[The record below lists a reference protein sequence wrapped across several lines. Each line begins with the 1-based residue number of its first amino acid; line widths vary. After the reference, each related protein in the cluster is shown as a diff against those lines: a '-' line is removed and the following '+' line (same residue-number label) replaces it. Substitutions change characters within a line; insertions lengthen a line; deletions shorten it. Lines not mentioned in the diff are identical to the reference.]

1 MTGNLD
7 EAIVALLKESL
18 PGLLGGAQPPV
29 TVAVESD
36 TFATD
41 PNAGDA
47 VAQGAQAS
55 EARPDDFRDQF
66 AFDPAGIV
74 FDPQDPAYDPAA
86 LPHFTLSK
94 PPYPGPRRVR
104 LVTGAGDRI
113 ALGER
118 EVIWD
123 EVDGRRFTLAPGRMR
138 ELAGVVAVQVLYGVI
153 AVFTVVKFNQVLSV
167 VLEAAGSAAGS
178 ATGQLERCEALATG
192 VIELN
197 RQALLDASAATYDD
211 GDYEACVKTNS
222 FKLLE
227 GNRPGGDPGSNSGAN
242 QRRLVYTA
250 EVELKIMR
258 ALHDEEGRPIVRI
271 RTPGRPVDPQRP
283 VDIEIGV
290 EA

>member
-7 EAIVALLKESL
+7 EAIAALLKDAL

-29 TVAVESD
+29 TLAVQSD

-47 VAQGAQAS
+47 LAS
-55 EARPDDFRDQF
+55 EPRPDDFSDQF
-66 AFDPAGIV
+66 AFNTAGIV

-86 LPHFTLSK
+86 LPRFTLSK

-123 EVDGRRFTLAPGRMR
+123 EVDGRRFTLAPARTR
-138 ELAGVVAVQVLYGVI
+138 DLAGVTAVQVLYGVI

-167 VLEAAGSAAGS
+167 VLEVADSAA
-178 ATGQLERCEALATG
+178 AQLERCEALATG

-211 GDYEACVKTNS
+211 GDYGAKVKTNS

-227 GNRPGGDPGSNSGAN
+227 GSSPAAH

-250 EVELKIMR
+250 EVELKITR
-258 ALHDEEGRPIVRI
+258 ALHDDEGRPIVRI
-271 RTPGRPVDPQRP
+271 RTPGRPADPQRP

>member
-29 TVAVESD
+29 TVAVESN

-47 VAQGAQAS
+47 LAS
-55 EARPDDFRDQF
+55 EARPDDFSDQF

-74 FDPQDPAYDPAA
+74 FDPQDPAYDPAV

-113 ALGER
+113 ALGDR

-123 EVDGRRFTLAPGRMR
+123 EVDGRRFTLAPARTR
-138 ELAGVVAVQVLYGVI
+138 DLAGVTAVQVLYGVI
-153 AVFTVVKFNQVLSV
+153 AVFTVVKFNQVLNV
-167 VLEAAGSAAGS
+167 VMQAAESAVA
-178 ATGQLERCEALATG
+178 QLERCEALATG

-211 GDYEACVKTNS
+211 GDYEARVKTNS

-227 GNRPGGDPGSNSGAN
+227 GNRPGGDPGSAPGSASGAN

-250 EVELKIMR
+250 EVELKITR
-258 ALHDEEGRPIVRI
+258 ALHEDEGRPIVRI
-271 RTPGRPVDPQRP
+271 RTTGRPVDPQRP
-283 VDIEIGV
+283 IDIEIGV
-290 EA
+290 DA

>member
-1 MTGNLD
+1 MRTGRYDRELGRGD
-7 EAIVALLKESL
+7 RALLKDAL

-29 TVAVESD
+29 TLSVQSD

-47 VAQGAQAS
+47 LAS
-55 EARPDDFRDQF
+55 EPRADDFSDQF
-66 AFDPAGIV
+66 AFNPAGIV

-86 LPHFTLSK
+86 LPRFTLSK

-123 EVDGRRFTLAPGRMR
+123 EVDGRRFTLAPARTR
-138 ELAGVVAVQVLYGVI
+138 ELAGVTAVQVLYGVI

-167 VLEAAGSAAGS
+167 ILEAADPPAA
-178 ATGQLERCEALATG
+178 AAQLERCEALATG

-211 GDYEACVKTNS
+211 GDYEASVKTNS

-227 GNRPGGDPGSNSGAN
+227 GNRPGGDSGSN

-250 EVELKIMR
+250 EVELKITR
-258 ALHDEEGRPIVRI
+258 ALHDDEGRPIVRI

>member
-7 EAIVALLKESL
+7 EAIVALLKDSL

-29 TVAVESD
+29 TLAVQSD

-41 PNAGDA
+41 PNAGDTL
-47 VAQGAQAS
+47 AS
-55 EARPDDFRDQF
+55 EPRADDFSDQF

-74 FDPQDPAYDPAA
+74 FDPTDPAYDPAA
-86 LPHFTLSK
+86 LPSFTLTK

-123 EVDGRRFTLAPGRMR
+123 EADGRRFTLAPTRTR
-138 ELAGVVAVQVLYGVI
+138 ELAGVEGVQVLYGVI
-153 AVFTVVKFNQVLSV
+153 AVFTVVKFAQVLSV
-167 VLEAAGSAAGS
+167 VLEAAESAGGA
-178 ATGQLERCEALATG
+178 AQLERCEALAAG

-197 RQALLDASAATYDD
+197 RQALLDGSAATYDD
-211 GDYEACVKTNS
+211 GDYEARVKTNS

-227 GNRPGGDPGSNSGAN
+227 GGHPGGDPGSNSGAN
-242 QRRLVYTA
+242 QRRLVYA
-250 EVELKIMR
+250 AQVELKITR

-271 RTPGRPVDPQRP
+271 RTPGRPVDPQRQ

-290 EA
+290 DA

>member
-7 EAIVALLKESL
+7 EAIVALLKDAL

-29 TVAVESD
+29 TLTVASD

-41 PNAGDA
+41 PNASDA
-47 VAQGAQAS
+47 LAS
-55 EARPDDFRDQF
+55 EARPDDFSDQF
-66 AFDPAGIV
+66 AFDPTGIV
-74 FDPQDPAYDPAA
+74 FDPQDPAYNPAA

-118 EVIWD
+118 EVAWD
-123 EVDGRRFTLAPGRMR
+123 EVDGRRFTLTPRR
-138 ELAGVVAVQVLYGVI
+138 TRDLAGVVAVQVLYGVI

-167 VLEAAGSAAGS
+167 VLQAADAEAESAA
-178 ATGQLERCEALATG
+178 GQLERCEALATG

-211 GDYEACVKTNS
+211 GDYEARVKTNS
-222 FKLLE
+222 LKLLE
-227 GNRPGGDPGSNSGAN
+227 GNRLSGGPGSDPGSNSGAN

-250 EVELKIMR
+250 EVELKITR
-258 ALHDEEGRPIVRI
+258 ALHDDEGRPIARI
-271 RTPGRPVDPQRP
+271 RTTGRPVDPQRP

-290 EA
+290 EG

>member
-7 EAIVALLKESL
+7 EAIVTLLKDSL

-29 TVAVESD
+29 TVAVQTD

-41 PNAGDA
+41 PKGADA
-47 VAQGAQAS
+47 LTS
-55 EARPDDFRDQF
+55 EPRADDFSDQF
-66 AFDPAGIV
+66 AFDPAGVV

-86 LPHFTLSK
+86 LPRFTLSK

-113 ALGER
+113 ALGDR

-123 EVDGRRFTLAPGRMR
+123 EVESRRFTLAPARTR
-138 ELAGVVAVQVLYGVI
+138 DLAGVTAVQVLYGVI
-153 AVFTVVKFNQVLSV
+153 AVFTMVKFSQVLSV
-167 VLEAAGSAAGS
+167 VLEGADA
-178 ATGQLERCEALATG
+178 GQLDRCEALATG

-211 GDYEACVKTNS
+211 GDYGAGVKTNS
-222 FKLLE
+222 FKLLA
-227 GNRPGGDPGSNSGAN
+227 GNRLGGGSGAN

-250 EVELKIMR
+250 EVELKITR
-258 ALHDEEGRPIVRI
+258 ALHDDEGRPIVRI

-283 VDIEIGV
+283 VDVEIGV
-290 EA
+290 DA

>member
-55 EARPDDFRDQF
+55 EARPDDFHDQF

-74 FDPQDPAYDPAA
+74 FDPLDPAYDPAA
-86 LPHFTLSK
+86 LPRFVLSK

-118 EVIWD
+118 EVSWD
-123 EVDGRRFTLAPGRMR
+123 EVDGRRFTLAPARTR
-138 ELAGVVAVQVLYGVI
+138 DLAAVTGVEVLYGVI

-167 VLEAAGSAAGS
+167 VLEAVHAPADAA
-178 ATGQLERCEALATG
+178 QLERCEALAAG

-197 RQALLDASAATYDD
+197 RQALLDASAAAYDD
-211 GDYEACVKTNS
+211 GDYGAGVKTNS
-222 FKLLE
+222 LKLVE
-227 GNRPGGDPGSNSGAN
+227 GSRAGGDPGSASGAS

-250 EVELKIMR
+250 EVELKITR
-258 ALHDEEGRPIVRI
+258 ALHEEEGRPIVRI
-271 RTPGRPVDPQRP
+271 RTPGRPLDPQRP

-290 EA
+290 EG

>member
-7 EAIVALLKESL
+7 EAITALLKDAL

-29 TVAVESD
+29 TLTVESD

-47 VAQGAQAS
+47 QAS
-55 EARPDDFRDQF
+55 EARPDDFSDQF

-113 ALGER
+113 ALGDR

-123 EVDGRRFTLAPGRMR
+123 EVDGRRFTLAPARTR
-138 ELAGVVAVQVLYGVI
+138 DLAGVTAVQVLYGVI

-167 VLEAAGSAAGS
+167 VMQAAESAVA
-178 ATGQLERCEALATG
+178 QLDRCEALATG

-211 GDYEACVKTNS
+211 GDYEARVKTNS

-227 GNRPGGDPGSNSGAN
+227 GNRPGGNPSSAFAAN

-250 EVELKIMR
+250 EVELKITR
-258 ALHDEEGRPIVRI
+258 ALHEDEGRPIVRI
-271 RTPGRPVDPQRP
+271 RTPGKPVDPQRP

-290 EA
+290 DA

>member
-7 EAIVALLKESL
+7 EAIVTLLKDSL

-29 TVAVESD
+29 TVAVQTD

-41 PNAGDA
+41 PKGADA
-47 VAQGAQAS
+47 LTS
-55 EARPDDFRDQF
+55 EPRADDFSDQF
-66 AFDPAGIV
+66 AFDPAGVV

-86 LPHFTLSK
+86 LPRFTLSK

-113 ALGER
+113 ALGDR

-123 EVDGRRFTLAPGRMR
+123 EVDSRRFALAPARTR
-138 ELAGVVAVQVLYGVI
+138 DLASVTAVQVLYGVI
-153 AVFTVVKFNQVLSV
+153 AVFTMVKFSQVLSV
-167 VLEAAGSAAGS
+167 VLEGADA
-178 ATGQLERCEALATG
+178 GQLDRCEALATG

-211 GDYEACVKTNS
+211 GDYGAGVKTNS
-222 FKLLE
+222 FKLLA
-227 GNRPGGDPGSNSGAN
+227 GNRLGGDSGAN

-250 EVELKIMR
+250 EVELKITR
-258 ALHDEEGRPIVRI
+258 ALHDDEGRPIVRI

-283 VDIEIGV
+283 VDVEIGV
-290 EA
+290 DA

>member
-7 EAIVALLKESL
+7 EAIATLLKDAL

-29 TVAVESD
+29 TLAVQSE

-47 VAQGAQAS
+47 LAS
-55 EARPDDFRDQF
+55 EPRPDDFSDQF

-74 FDPQDPAYDPAA
+74 FDPKDPAYDPAA
-86 LPHFTLSK
+86 LPRFTLSK

-104 LVTGAGDRI
+104 LVTGTGDRI

-123 EVDGRRFTLAPGRMR
+123 EVDGRRFTLAPAHTRD
-138 ELAGVVAVQVLYGVI
+138 LAGVAAVQVLYGVI
-153 AVFTVVKFNQVLSV
+153 AVFTVVKFSQVLSV
-167 VLEAAGSAAGS
+167 VLEAPESAA
-178 ATGQLERCEALATG
+178 AQLERCEALATG

-211 GDYEACVKTNS
+211 GDYGARVKTNS

-227 GNRPGGDPGSNSGAN
+227 GGRPGGDPGAN

-250 EVELKIMR
+250 EVELKITR
-258 ALHDEEGRPIVRI
+258 ALHDDEGRPIVRI

-283 VDIEIGV
+283 VDIEVGV
-290 EA
+290 EG

>member
-7 EAIVALLKESL
+7 EAIAALLRDAL

-29 TVAVESD
+29 TLAVQSD

-47 VAQGAQAS
+47 RAS
-55 EARPDDFRDQF
+55 EARPDDFSDQF
-66 AFDPAGIV
+66 AFNPAGIV

-86 LPHFTLSK
+86 LPRFTLSR

-113 ALGER
+113 ALGDR

-123 EVDGRRFTLAPGRMR
+123 EADGRRFTLAPARTRDLTLVTG
-138 ELAGVVAVQVLYGVI
+138 VQVLYGVI
-153 AVFTVVKFNQVLSV
+153 AVFTVVKLNQVLSV
-167 VLEAAGSAAGS
+167 VLDAAANDEGAA
-178 ATGQLERCEALATG
+178 QLERCEALATG

-197 RQALLDASAATYDD
+197 RQALLDASAATYDE
-211 GDYEACVKTNS
+211 GDYGARVKTNS
-222 FKLLE
+222 FKLVE
-227 GNRPGGDPGSNSGAN
+227 GNRPVAN

-258 ALHDEEGRPIVRI
+258 ALHDDEGRPIVHI
-271 RTPGRPVDPQRP
+271 RTPGRPFDPQRP

>member
-7 EAIVALLKESL
+7 EAIAALLRGAL

-29 TVAVESD
+29 TLSVQSD

-55 EARPDDFRDQF
+55 EPRADDFSDQF

-74 FDPQDPAYDPAA
+74 FDPQDPAFDPVA
-86 LPHFTLSK
+86 LPRFTLSK

-123 EVDGRRFTLAPGRMR
+123 EVDGRRFTLAPARTR
-138 ELAGVVAVQVLYGVI
+138 DLAGVEAVQALYGVI
-153 AVFTVVKFNQVLSV
+153 AVFSVVKFNQVLSV
-167 VLEAAGSAAGS
+167 MLEAADAA
-178 ATGQLERCEALATG
+178 QLERCEALATG

-197 RQALLDASAATYDD
+197 RQALLDASAAAYND
-211 GDYEACVKTNS
+211 GDYGAGVKTNS
-222 FKLLE
+222 LKLVE
-227 GNRPGGDPGSNSGAN
+227 GNRPAAN
-242 QRRLVYTA
+242 QCRLVYAA
-250 EVELKIMR
+250 EVELKITR
-258 ALHDEEGRPIVRI
+258 ALHDEEGQPIVRI

-283 VDIEIGV
+283 VDVEIGV

>member
-7 EAIVALLKESL
+7 AAIAALLRDAL

-29 TVAVESD
+29 TLAVQSD

-55 EARPDDFRDQF
+55 EARPDDFSDQF
-66 AFDPAGIV
+66 AFNPVGIV
-74 FDPQDPAYDPAA
+74 FDPQDPAYDPVA
-86 LPHFTLSK
+86 LPRFTLSK

-113 ALGER
+113 ALRER

-123 EVDGRRFTLAPGRMR
+123 EVDGRRFTLALARTR
-138 ELAGVVAVQVLYGVI
+138 DLAGVTAVQVLYGVI

-167 VLEAAGSAAGS
+167 VLEVAESAA
-178 ATGQLERCEALATG
+178 QLERCEALATG

-211 GDYEACVKTNS
+211 GDYGATVKTNS
-222 FKLLE
+222 FKLVE
-227 GNRPGGDPGSNSGAN
+227 GSSPAAN

-250 EVELKIMR
+250 EVELKITR
-258 ALHDEEGRPIVRI
+258 ALYDDEGRPIVRI
-271 RTPGRPVDPQRP
+271 RTPGRPADPQRP
-283 VDIEIGV
+283 IDIEVGV